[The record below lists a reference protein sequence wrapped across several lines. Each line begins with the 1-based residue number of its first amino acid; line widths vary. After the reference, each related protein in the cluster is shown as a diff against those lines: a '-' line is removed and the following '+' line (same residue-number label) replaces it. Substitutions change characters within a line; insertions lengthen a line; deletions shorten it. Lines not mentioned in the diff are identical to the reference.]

1 MTNISRIGQK
11 MRLGLKSVNMEITG
25 TKEYNEH
32 PASFVTLNVNV
43 SIEADDEDSEKLE
56 RLVELAEENCTV
68 SNTLK
73 NAVVPLV
80 TLRKEMTN
88 KKRR

>member
-1 MTNISRIGQK
+1 
-11 MRLGLKSVNMEITG
+11 MEING

-43 SIEADDEDSEKLE
+43 SIEADTKNREKLE
-56 RLVELAEENCTV
+56 RLVKLAEENCTV

-73 NAVVPLV
+73 NAVAPRISVAV
-80 TLRKEMTN
+80 A
-88 KKRR
+88 